1 MAGALALAG
10 TLAGLALPAGCSTP
24 AALLGQGSQCLQ
36 TTDCE
41 DGLFCVPQ
49 KAGQPKICSSN
60 LATTV
65 ATEEAGAAAPKDA
78 AATGDA
84 TPPSDAEP
92 PSDARTTPPQEA
104 SAPPDDSGSASSS
117 D

>member
-1 MAGALALAG
+1 MAGAVALAG
-10 TLAGLALPAGCSTP
+10 ACAGLAVLAACSTP

-49 KAGQPKICSSN
+49 MPGQPKICSSN

-84 TPPSDAEP
+84 KPPSDAAAP
-92 PSDARTTPPQEA
+92 PSDAPTAPPPEA
-104 SAPPDDSGSASSS
+104 SPPDDSGSSSS
-117 D
+117 VD